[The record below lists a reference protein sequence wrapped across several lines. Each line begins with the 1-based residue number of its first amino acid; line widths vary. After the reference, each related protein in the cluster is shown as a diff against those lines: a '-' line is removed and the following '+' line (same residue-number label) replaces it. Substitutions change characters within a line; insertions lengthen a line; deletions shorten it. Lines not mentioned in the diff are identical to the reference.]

1 MGKDDYFV
9 VEFDRGKRTFYPG
22 EAVNG
27 TLRLKVNKELKLRG
41 VRIEFHGK
49 AHVHWSETSET
60 YEDHGSGVNRRTRH
74 CNNSQTYID
83 TLATSFGKGQFGFF
97 SFCPTCRM
105 PVSVACRVSLYSHE

>member
-49 AHVHWSETSET
+49 AHVHWSESSET
-60 YEDHGSGVNRRTRH
+60 YTYGDHGSGVNSRRTRH
-74 CNNSQTYID
+74 YNNSQTYID
-83 TLATSFGKGQFGFF
+83 TLATLFGKGQFGFF

-105 PVSVACRVSLYSHE
+105 PEKQW

>member
-27 TLRLKVNKELKLRG
+27 TLRLKVNEELKLRG

-49 AHVHWSETSET
+49 AQSESSET
-60 YEDHGSGVNRRTRH
+60 YTYGDHGSGVNSRRTRH
-74 CNNSQTYID
+74 YNNSQTYID
-83 TLATSFGKGQFGFF
+83 TLATLFGKSQFGFF
-97 SFCPTCRM
+97 SYCPTCRM
-105 PVSVACRVSLYSHE
+105 PKKQ